1 MSVAGRWQ
9 VTMPTPIGTMKF
21 LWELEEANG
30 TWRGKMSGE
39 PPVGNSDLRNIQVNG
54 ETVSFMTTVKSP
66 MGALDLTFNGN
77 ASGDALQGV
86 CKTSYGDNKFSAVR
100 A

>member
-21 LWELEEANG
+21 LWELEEASG
-30 TWRGKMSGE
+30 TWRGNMSGE

-54 ETVSFMTTVKSP
+54 EAVSFMTTVKSP
-66 MGALDLTFNGN
+66 MGALDVTFNGT